1 MTSPSSADRIHSA
14 TQVERLAAV
23 AALCRAVLLGRA
35 VVTVTASAA
44 GLLIVDRPDRLL
56 MVIGLVVLSTAV
68 EVAVLSRHPHCVRF
82 VGPALAIDALLLG
95 AVLALQAGGAAF
107 FLFAAGGAA
116 LAGVLLGTRAWPLWA
131 VDALLG
137 FIAAARILR
146 ADDVPSEVSAFV
158 VAFPMATVVTGIV
171 AAWVTQATVRHVD
184 MLVDIIGVAQRSAAA
199 SERARLAREL
209 HDSVAKTLRGV
220 SFAALAL
227 PASLRSG
234 PELAEQLANVV
245 AAGADAAA
253 GEARDLIEG
262 LRLDDAD
269 QDFAASLDRICRE
282 WSAATGTPVRLTAED
297 VDPSA
302 TVRYELSR
310 IVREALHNVE
320 RHAEAGRVTVDLAHA
335 GAVLRLTV
343 EDDGKG
349 FEVPADLTELRAR
362 GHYGL
367 LGIAERARTVGGTAT
382 VRSSPGRGLTVEVG
396 VPRPAPVPAHR
407 PA

>member
-1 MTSPSSADRIHSA
+1 MTSPSSADRIHPA

-35 VVTVTASAA
+35 IVTVTASAA
-44 GLLIVDRPDRLL
+44 GLLIVERPDRLL

-68 EVAVLSRHPHCVRF
+68 EVTVLSRHPHCVRF
-82 VGPALAIDALLLG
+82 VGSALTLDALLLG

-137 FIAAARILR
+137 
-146 ADDVPSEVSAFV
+146 
-158 VAFPMATVVTGIV
+158 
-171 AAWVTQATVRHVD
+171 
-184 MLVDIIGVAQRSAAA
+184 VAQRSAAA

-209 HDSVAKTLRGV
+209 HDSVAKTVRGV

-262 LRLDDAD
+262 LRLDAAD

-297 VDPSA
+297 VDPTA
-302 TVRYELSR
+302 AVRYELSR
-310 IVREALHNVE
+310 ILREALHNVE
-320 RHAEAGRVTVDLAHA
+320 RHAEAGRVTVGLAHT
-335 GAVLRLTV
+335 GTVLRLTI

-349 FEVPADLTELRAR
+349 FDVPADLTELRAR

-396 VPRPAPVPAHR
+396 VPRPAPVAAHR